1 MLKKTL
7 LRSLNIL
14 KISTWVT
21 ALIALALLAIVA
33 FFILFPQTIKGQIEN
48 RLSQVS
54 GLDIDIENI
63 SLEFHENDLFLAVK
77 ELQISADGLKP
88 IAKID
93 VFRWNVNLKALYEG
107 IEIPGHLDINELSI
121 DTSYIDEYVG
131 IINTDGILSNI
142 GISGLLALKSLS
154 INRTKLIGEQSLD
167 LAPMELKR
175 NDQKISLSM
184 RDESIFSSSQ
194 VPKLS
199 SSVRINT
206 SIDVAKAREQRE
218 AVIPFSINN
227 EDFNLSAQVK
237 IFNQQ
242 DKVYLDFESYID
254 KIEVSKISQNIP
266 ESLADSKGAQWI
278 EKVLTDGL
286 LTDIMLTTRFN
297 MSGEIESPNTKFSA
311 NLSDATIS
319 ANSKWPSIENINAK
333 VNFSN
338 DYLKIVGNQA
348 SVEDIDLS
356 YLSITTKDFNQPDAT
371 LSLNAR
377 FNSQSEKV
385 EEFIRQSSVSEKIK
399 SYLEEFELRGKLW
412 GNVNIV
418 APLQKEDEKKLK
430 LSFDMFASDNALSLL
445 DGKLKIDDF
454 NSQISYNDGLIRTKG
469 KGLIGEELFQIS
481 LNPKDWID
489 EQKTGVR
496 VKLSHLETAT
506 DAYISKNVNEEWN
519 STISAENL
527 YAKVAILID
536 DEGKYLVSLDDLNV
550 SSADSIDNW
559 NLSPKIFPSLHL
571 SAKNSKINDKEIPN
585 FEADLINHEYVMEI
599 KNLVFENIGLSDEDL
614 VFNGSWLNGK
624 TALRAKASSDNLSSF
639 LDKFGID
646 EPVIGGGFNV
656 DLRLY
661 CDCQPWEVSLEKT
674 TGYMQA
680 DVAEGVFTNQ
690 DPNLFKLLSYINL
703 ESIAN
708 RLRLNRDEL
717 REQGYVYDQINAK
730 LLFNKGIAKV
740 DYFLVESEESDIE
753 LTGSVDVIKKDYNLA
768 ANVQPA
774 IADTIPLA
782 TYLAGGGLAGLGVWA
797 ADKML
802 FGGEVISGL
811 LDNAI
816 EVTFVISGPWSEP
829 VIEKLDGV
837 KVFYDK

>member
-21 ALIALALLAIVA
+21 ALIALALLAVVA
-33 FFILFPQTIKGQIEN
+33 FFILFPQTIKGQIES
-48 RLSQVS
+48 RLSEVS
-54 GLDIDIENI
+54 GLDIAIEKI
-63 SLEFHENDLFLAVK
+63 SLEFQENELLLAVK
-77 ELQISADGLKP
+77 DLQISADGLKP

-93 VFRWNVNLKALYEG
+93 VLRWNVDLKALYEG
-107 IEIPGHLDINELSI
+107 IDIPGHIDINELVI
-121 DTSYIDEYVG
+121 DTSFIDKYVG
-131 IINTDGILSNI
+131 IINTDGVLSNI

-175 NDQKISLSM
+175 NEQKISLSM

-194 VPKLS
+194 VPKLG

-206 SIDVAKAREQRE
+206 SIDVAKAREERV

-242 DKVYLDFESYID
+242 DQVFLDFESYID
-254 KIEVSKISQNIP
+254 QIEVNKISQNIP
-266 ESLADSKGAQWI
+266 ESLADSRTVQWI
-278 EKVLTDGL
+278 ETVLTEGS

-311 NLSDATIS
+311 NLNGATIS
-319 ANSKWPSIENINAK
+319 ADPKWPSIENINAK

-356 YLSITTKDFNQPDAT
+356 YLSITTRDFSQPDST

-377 FNSQSEKV
+377 FNSESLIIED
-385 EEFIRQSSVSEKIK
+385 FIKKSSVSEKIK
-399 SYLEEFELRGKLW
+399 AYLEEFELKGKLW
-412 GNVNIV
+412 GNVNMV
-418 APLQKEDEKKLK
+418 VPTQRDNDQKLK
-430 LSFDMFASDNALSLL
+430 LSFDMFASDNSLSVL

-454 NSQISYNDGLIRTKG
+454 NSQISYSDGLIRTKG
-469 KGLIGEELFQIS
+469 KGLIGQELFQIS

-489 EQKTGVR
+489 EQKPGLR

-506 DAYISKNVNEEWN
+506 DAFISKDVNGQWN
-519 STISAENL
+519 SSINSENL
-527 YAKVAILID
+527 NANVSIFLD
-536 DEGKYLVSLDDLNV
+536 DKGKLMVSLADLNV
-550 SSADSIDNW
+550 SSIDSIDKW
-559 NLSPKIFPSLHL
+559 ELSPKIFPNFHL
-571 SAKNSKINDKEIPN
+571 TAKNSRVNDQDIPN
-585 FEADLINHEYVMEI
+585 FEADLISHEYVMEI

-614 VFNGSWLNGK
+614 IFNGSWLNGK
-624 TALRAKASSDNLSSF
+624 TALRAKAANDNLSSF
-639 LDKFGID
+639 LDKFGVD
-646 EPVIGGGFNV
+646 EPVIGGAFNV

-661 CDCQPWEVSLEKT
+661 CDCQPWEISLEQL

-690 DPNLFKLLSYINL
+690 DPNLFKLLSFINL

-708 RLRLNRDEL
+708 RLRLSRDEL
-717 REQGYVYDQINAK
+717 REQGYVYDHINAK
-730 LLFNKGIAKV
+730 LLFNKGVAKV

-753 LTGSVDVIKKDYNLA
+753 LTGSVDVIKRDYNLA

-774 IADTIPLA
+774 LADTIPLA

-802 FGGEVISGL
+802 FGGEVMSGL

-816 EVTFVISGPWSEP
+816 EVTFIISGPWSEP

-837 KVFYDK
+837 KVL

>member
-7 LRSLNIL
+7 LKSLNIL

-21 ALIALALLAIVA
+21 ALIALVLLAVVA

-48 RLSQVS
+48 RLSQLS
-54 GLDIDIENI
+54 GLDISIEKI
-63 SLEFHENDLFLAVK
+63 SLEFQDNELLLAVK
-77 ELQISADGLKP
+77 DLQISADGLKP

-93 VFRWNVNLKALYEG
+93 VLRWNVDLKALYEG
-107 IEIPGHLDINELSI
+107 IEIPGHLDINELLI
-121 DTSYIDEYVG
+121 DTSYVDDYVG
-131 IINTDGILSNI
+131 IINTEGVLSNI

-175 NDQKISLSM
+175 NEQKISLSM

-194 VPKLS
+194 VPKLG

-206 SIDVAKAREQRE
+206 SIDVAKAREERV

-242 DKVYLDFESYID
+242 DQVFLDFESYID
-254 KIEVSKISQNIP
+254 QIEVTKISQNIP
-266 ESLADSKGAQWI
+266 ESLADSKAVQWI
-278 EKVLTDGL
+278 ETVLTEGS

-311 NLSDATIS
+311 NLNGATIT
-319 ANSKWPSIENINAK
+319 ADPKWPSIEKINAK

-348 SVEDIDLS
+348 SVEGIDLS
-356 YLSITTKDFNQPDAT
+356 YLSITTRDFNQPDST

-377 FNSQSEKV
+377 FNSESLIIKD
-385 EEFIRQSSVSEKIK
+385 FIKKSSVSEKIK
-399 SYLEEFELRGKLW
+399 AYLEEFELNGKLW
-412 GNVNIV
+412 GNVNMVVPIQRDNN
-418 APLQKEDEKKLK
+418 QKLN
-430 LSFDMFASDNALSLL
+430 LSFDMFASDNSLSVLG
-445 DGKLKIDDF
+445 GKLKVDEF
-454 NSQISYNDGLIRTKG
+454 NSQISYSGGLVRTKG
-469 KGLIGEELFQIS
+469 RGIIGEELFQIS
-481 LNPKDWID
+481 LNPKDWIN
-489 EQKTGVR
+489 EKSGLR

-506 DAYISKNVNEEWN
+506 DAYISKNLNDQWSGV
-519 STISAENL
+519 ISSENL
-527 YAKVAILID
+527 NAKVGILTD
-536 DEGKYLVSLDDLNV
+536 DDGKYTVTIDDLNLT
-550 SSADSIDNW
+550 SLDSIDKW
-559 NLSPKIFPSLHL
+559 ELSPKIFPSFHL
-571 SAKNSKINDKEIPN
+571 TARNLRVNDQDIPN
-585 FEADLINHEYVMEI
+585 FEADLINLDYVMEI

-624 TALRAKASSDNLSSF
+624 TALRAKASNDNLSSF
-639 LDKFGID
+639 LDKFGVD

-661 CDCQPWEVSLEKT
+661 CDCQPWEVSLEKI

-708 RLRLNRDEL
+708 RLRLSRNEL
-717 REQGYVYDQINAK
+717 REQGYVYDHINAK
-730 LLFNKGIAKV
+730 LLFNKGVAKV
-740 DYFLVESEESDIE
+740 EYFLVESEESDIE
-753 LTGSVDVIKKDYNLA
+753 LTGSVDVLKRDYNLA

-774 IADTIPLA
+774 LADTIPLA

-816 EVTFVISGPWSEP
+816 EVTFIISGPWSEP
-829 VIEKLDGV
+829 IIEQLDGV
-837 KVFYDK
+837 KVL

>member
-21 ALIALALLAIVA
+21 ALIALALLAVVA

-48 RLSQVS
+48 RLTDVT
-54 GLDIDIENI
+54 GLDIGIEKI
-63 SLEFHENDLFLAVK
+63 SLEFQENELLLAVK
-77 ELQISADGLKP
+77 DLQISSEGLKP

-93 VFRWNVNLKALYEG
+93 VLRWNVDLKALYEG
-107 IEIPGHLDINELSI
+107 IDIPGHLDINELLI

-131 IINTDGILSNI
+131 IINTDGVLSNI
-142 GISGLLALKSLS
+142 GISGLLAIKSLS
-154 INRTKLIGEQSLD
+154 INRTKLIGEQSID

-175 NDQKISLSM
+175 NEQKISLSM
-184 RDESIFSSSQ
+184 RDQSIFSSSQ
-194 VPKLS
+194 VPKLG
-199 SSVRINT
+199 SSVTINT
-206 SIDVAKAREQRE
+206 SIDVAKAREERE

-242 DKVYLDFESYID
+242 DEVFLDFESYID
-254 KIEVSKISQNIP
+254 QIDVTKISQNIP
-266 ESLADSKGAQWI
+266 ESLVDSKAVEWI
-278 EKVLTDGL
+278 EAVLTKGL
-286 LTDIMLTTRFN
+286 MTDIMLTTRFN

-311 NLSDATIS
+311 NLNDATIN
-319 ANSKWPSIENINAK
+319 ADPNWPSIENINAK

-356 YLSITTKDFNQPDAT
+356 YLSITSRDFNQPDST

-377 FNSQSEKV
+377 FNSESMKI
-385 EEFIRQSSVSEKIK
+385 EEFIKKSSVSEKIK
-399 SYLEEFELRGKLW
+399 SYLDEFELKGKLW
-412 GNVNIV
+412 GNINMIV
-418 APLQKEDEKKLK
+418 PIKRDNDQKLK
-430 LSFDMFASDNALSLL
+430 LSFDMFASDNSLSLL
-445 DGKLKIDDF
+445 DGKLKIDEF
-454 NSQISYNDGLIRTKG
+454 NSQILYSDGLIRTKG
-469 KGLIGEELFQIS
+469 RGLIGEELFQIS
-481 LNPKDWID
+481 LNPKDWVD
-489 EQKTGVR
+489 EQKPGLR
-496 VKLSHLETAT
+496 VKLSHLKTAT
-506 DAYISKNVNEEWN
+506 DAYFIQSGNEQWS
-519 STISAENL
+519 STISSENIN
-527 YAKVAILID
+527 AKIGILTD
-536 DEGKYLVSLDDLNV
+536 DEGKYLVNLNDLNV
-550 SSADSIDNW
+550 TNLDSIDKW
-559 NLSPKIFPSLHL
+559 ELSPKIFPSFHL
-571 SAKNSKINDKEIPN
+571 SSKNSKVNDQEIPN

-599 KNLVFENIGLSDEDL
+599 KNLVFENIGLTDEDL

-624 TALRAKASSDNLSSF
+624 TALRAKASNDNLSSF
-639 LDKFGID
+639 LEKFGVD

-661 CDCQPWEVSLEKT
+661 CDCQPWEVSMEKI

-680 DVAEGVFTNQ
+680 NVAEGVFTNQ

-708 RLRLNRDEL
+708 RLKLSRDEL

-730 LLFNKGIAKV
+730 LLFNQGVAKV

-753 LTGSVDVIKKDYNLA
+753 LTGSVNVIKRDYNLA

-774 IADTIPLA
+774 LADTIPLA

-802 FGGEVISGL
+802 FGGEVMSGL

-816 EVTFVISGPWSEP
+816 EVTFIISGPWSEP
-829 VIEKLDGV
+829 IIEQIEGV
-837 KVFYDK
+837 KVL

>member
-21 ALIALALLAIVA
+21 ALIALALLAVVA

-54 GLDIDIENI
+54 GLDISIEKI
-63 SLEFHENDLFLAVK
+63 SLEFQENELLLAVK
-77 ELQISADGLKP
+77 ELQVSAEGLKP

-93 VFRWNVNLKALYEG
+93 VLRWNVDLRALYEG

-131 IINTDGILSNI
+131 IINTDGVLSNI

-167 LAPMELKR
+167 LAPMDLKR
-175 NDQKISLSM
+175 NEQKISLSM

-199 SSVRINT
+199 NAVRINT
-206 SIDVAKAREQRE
+206 SIDVAKAREDRE
-218 AVIPFSINN
+218 AVIPFTINN

-237 IFNQQ
+237 IFNEQ
-242 DKVYLDFESYID
+242 DQVYLDFESYID
-254 KIEVSKISQNIP
+254 QIEVSKISQNIP
-266 ESLADSKGAQWI
+266 DSLADSKGARWI
-278 EKVLTDGL
+278 ETVLTDGL

-297 MSGEIESPNTKFSA
+297 MSGEIEAPNTKFSA

-319 ANSKWPSIENINAK
+319 ASEKWPSIKNINAK

-338 DYLKIVGNQA
+338 DYLNIVGNQA
-348 SVEDIDLS
+348 SVEDIELS
-356 YLSITTKDFNQPDAT
+356 YLSITTRDFNEPDAT
-371 LSLNAR
+371 LSVNAR
-377 FNSQSEKV
+377 FNSQSEEV
-385 EEFIRQSSVSEKIK
+385 ETFIKQSSVSEKIK
-399 SYLEEFELRGKLW
+399 SYLDEFDLKGRLW
-412 GNVNIV
+412 GNVNMV
-418 APLQKEDEKKLK
+418 APLQRDNEQKLK
-430 LSFDMFASDNALSLL
+430 LSFDMFASDNVLTLL
-445 DGKLKIDDF
+445 DGKIKVDEF
-454 NSQISYNDGLIRTKG
+454 NSQISFNDGLIKTKG
-469 KGLIGEELFQIS
+469 KGLIGRELFQIS
-481 LNPKDWID
+481 LNPKDWIN
-489 EQKTGVR
+489 EQKTGAR

-506 DAYISKNVNEEWN
+506 DVYIRRNVNEEWD
-519 STISAENL
+519 SVVSSE
-527 YAKVAILID
+527 
-536 DEGKYLVSLDDLNV
+536 SLDAKISVSTDDKGKLLVAVSDLNV
-550 SSADSIDNW
+550 SSADSIENW
-559 NLSPKIFPSLHL
+559 KLSPKLFPSLHL
-571 SAKNSKINDKEIPN
+571 SAKNSKVNDKEIPN
-585 FEADLINHEYVMEI
+585 FEADLVNHEYVMEI

-624 TALRAKASSDNLSSF
+624 TALRAKASNDNLSTF
-639 LDKFGID
+639 LDKFGVD
-646 EPVIGGGFNV
+646 EPVIGGSFNV

-661 CDCQPWEVSLEKT
+661 CDCQPWEVSLEKI

-708 RLRLNRDEL
+708 RLRLSRDEL

-730 LLFNKGIAKV
+730 LLFNQGVAKV

-753 LTGSVDVIKKDYNLA
+753 LTGSVDVIKRDYNLA

-774 IADTIPLA
+774 LADTIPLA

-816 EVTFVISGPWSEP
+816 EVTFIISGPWSEP

-837 KVFYDK
+837 KVL

>member
-21 ALIALALLAIVA
+21 ALIALALLAVVA

-48 RLSQVS
+48 RLTDVT
-54 GLDIDIENI
+54 GLDIGIEKI
-63 SLEFHENDLFLAVK
+63 SLEFQENELLLAVK
-77 ELQISADGLKP
+77 DLQISSEGLKP

-93 VFRWNVNLKALYEG
+93 VLRWNVDLKALYEG
-107 IEIPGHLDINELSI
+107 IDIPGHLDINELLI

-131 IINTDGILSNI
+131 IINTDGVLSNI
-142 GISGLLALKSLS
+142 GISGLLAIKSLS
-154 INRTKLIGEQSLD
+154 INRTKLIGEQSID

-175 NDQKISLSM
+175 NEQKISLSM
-184 RDESIFSSSQ
+184 RDQSIFSSSQ
-194 VPKLS
+194 VPKLG

-206 SIDVAKAREQRE
+206 SIDVAKAREERE

-242 DKVYLDFESYID
+242 DEVFLDFESYID
-254 KIEVSKISQNIP
+254 QIDVTKISQNIP
-266 ESLADSKGAQWI
+266 ESLIDSQAVEWI
-278 EKVLTDGL
+278 EAVLTKGL
-286 LTDIMLTTRFN
+286 MTDIKLTTRFN

-311 NLSDATIS
+311 NLNDATIN
-319 ANSKWPSIENINAK
+319 ADPNWPSIENINAK

-356 YLSITTKDFNQPDAT
+356 YLSITSRDFNQPDST

-377 FNSQSEKV
+377 FNSESMKI
-385 EEFIRQSSVSEKIK
+385 EEFIKKSSVSEKIK
-399 SYLEEFELRGKLW
+399 SYLDEFELKGKLW
-412 GNVNIV
+412 GNINMIV
-418 APLQKEDEKKLK
+418 PIKRDNDQKLK
-430 LSFDMFASDNALSLL
+430 LSFDMFASDNSLSLL
-445 DGKLKIDDF
+445 DGKLKIDEF
-454 NSQISYNDGLIRTKG
+454 NSQILYSDGLIRTKG
-469 KGLIGEELFQIS
+469 RGLIGEELFQIS

-489 EQKTGVR
+489 EQKPGLR
-496 VKLSHLETAT
+496 VKLSHLKTAT
-506 DAYISKNVNEEWN
+506 DAYISQSGNEQWS
-519 STISAENL
+519 STISSENIN
-527 YAKVAILID
+527 AKLGILTD
-536 DEGKYLVSLDDLNV
+536 DEGKYLVNLNDLNLTNL
-550 SSADSIDNW
+550 DSIDKLE
-559 NLSPKIFPSLHL
+559 LSPKIFPSFHL
-571 SAKNSKINDKEIPN
+571 SSKNSKVNDQEIPN

-624 TALRAKASSDNLSSF
+624 TALRAKASNDNLSSF
-639 LDKFGID
+639 LEKFGVD

-661 CDCQPWEVSLEKT
+661 CDCQPWEASLEKI

-690 DPNLFKLLSYINL
+690 DPNLFKLLSFINL

-708 RLRLNRDEL
+708 RLKLSRDEL

-730 LLFNKGIAKV
+730 LLFNQGVAKV

-753 LTGSVDVIKKDYNLA
+753 LTGSVDVIKRDYNLA

-774 IADTIPLA
+774 LADTIPLA

-802 FGGEVISGL
+802 FGGEVMSGL

-816 EVTFVISGPWSEP
+816 EVTFIISGPWSEP
-829 VIEKLDGV
+829 IIEQIEGV
-837 KVFYDK
+837 KVL

>member
-21 ALIALALLAIVA
+21 ALIALALLAVVA

-48 RLSQVS
+48 RLTDVT
-54 GLDIDIENI
+54 GLDIGIEKI
-63 SLEFHENDLFLAVK
+63 SLEFQENELLLAVK
-77 ELQISADGLKP
+77 DLQISSEGLKP

-93 VFRWNVNLKALYEG
+93 VLRWNVDLKALYEG
-107 IEIPGHLDINELSI
+107 IDIPGHLDINELLI

-131 IINTDGILSNI
+131 IINTDGVLSNI
-142 GISGLLALKSLS
+142 GISGLLAIKSLS
-154 INRTKLIGEQSLD
+154 INRTKLIGEQSID

-175 NDQKISLSM
+175 NEQKISLSM
-184 RDESIFSSSQ
+184 RDQSIFSSSQ
-194 VPKLS
+194 VPKLG
-199 SSVRINT
+199 SSVTINT
-206 SIDVAKAREQRE
+206 SIDVAKAREERE

-242 DKVYLDFESYID
+242 DEVFLDFESYID
-254 KIEVSKISQNIP
+254 QIDVTKISQNIP
-266 ESLADSKGAQWI
+266 ESLIDSQAVEWI
-278 EKVLTDGL
+278 EAVLTKGL
-286 LTDIMLTTRFN
+286 MTDIMLTTRFN

-311 NLSDATIS
+311 NLNDATIN
-319 ANSKWPSIENINAK
+319 ADPNWPSIENINAK

-356 YLSITTKDFNQPDAT
+356 YLSITSRDFNQPDST

-377 FNSQSEKV
+377 FNSESMKI
-385 EEFIRQSSVSEKIK
+385 EEFIKKSSVSEKIK
-399 SYLEEFELRGKLW
+399 SYLDEFELKGKLW
-412 GNVNIV
+412 GNINMIV
-418 APLQKEDEKKLK
+418 PIKRDNDQKLK
-430 LSFDMFASDNALSLL
+430 LSFDMFASDNSLSLL
-445 DGKLKIDDF
+445 DGKLKIDEF
-454 NSQISYNDGLIRTKG
+454 NSQILYSDGLIRTKG
-469 KGLIGEELFQIS
+469 RGLIGEELFQIS

-489 EQKTGVR
+489 EQKPGLR
-496 VKLSHLETAT
+496 VKLSHLKTAT
-506 DAYISKNVNEEWN
+506 DAYISQSGNEQWS
-519 STISAENL
+519 STISSENIN
-527 YAKVAILID
+527 AKLGILTD
-536 DEGKYLVSLDDLNV
+536 DEGKYLVNLNDLNV
-550 SSADSIDNW
+550 TNLDSIDKW
-559 NLSPKIFPSLHL
+559 ELSPKIFPSFHL
-571 SAKNSKINDKEIPN
+571 SSKNSKVNDQEIPN

-624 TALRAKASSDNLSSF
+624 TALRAKASNENLSSF
-639 LDKFGID
+639 LKKFGVD
-646 EPVIGGGFNV
+646 EPVIGGSFNV

-661 CDCQPWEVSLEKT
+661 CDCEPWEASLEKI

-690 DPNLFKLLSYINL
+690 DPNLLKLLSFINL
-703 ESIAN
+703 ESIAK
-708 RLRLNRDEL
+708 RLRLSRNEL

-730 LLFNKGIAKV
+730 LIFNQGVAKV

-753 LTGSVDVIKKDYNLA
+753 LTGSVDILKRDYNLA

-774 IADTIPLA
+774 LADTIPLA

-802 FGGEVISGL
+802 FGGEVMSGL

-816 EVTFVISGPWSEP
+816 EVTFIISGPWSEP
-829 VIEKLDGV
+829 IIEQIEGV
-837 KVFYDK
+837 KVL

>member
-7 LRSLNIL
+7 LKSLNIL

-21 ALIALALLAIVA
+21 ALIALVLLAVVA

-48 RLSQVS
+48 RLSQLS
-54 GLDIDIENI
+54 GLDISIEKI
-63 SLEFHENDLFLAVK
+63 SLEFQDNELLLAVK
-77 ELQISADGLKP
+77 DLQISADGLKP

-93 VFRWNVNLKALYEG
+93 VLRWNVDLKALYEG
-107 IEIPGHLDINELSI
+107 IEIPGHLDINELLI
-121 DTSYIDEYVG
+121 DTSYVDDYVG
-131 IINTDGILSNI
+131 IINTEGVLSNI

-175 NDQKISLSM
+175 NEQKISLSM

-194 VPKLS
+194 VPKLG

-206 SIDVAKAREQRE
+206 SIDVAKAREERV

-242 DKVYLDFESYID
+242 DQVFLDFESYID
-254 KIEVSKISQNIP
+254 QIEVTKISQNIP
-266 ESLADSKGAQWI
+266 ESLADSKAVQWI
-278 EKVLTDGL
+278 ETVLTEGS

-311 NLSDATIS
+311 NLNGATIT
-319 ANSKWPSIENINAK
+319 ADPKWPSIEKINAK

-348 SVEDIDLS
+348 SVEGIDLS
-356 YLSITTKDFNQPDAT
+356 YLSITTRDFNQPDST

-377 FNSQSEKV
+377 FNSESLIIED
-385 EEFIRQSSVSEKIK
+385 FIKKSSVSEKIK
-399 SYLEEFELRGKLW
+399 AYLEEFELKGKLW
-412 GNVNIV
+412 GNVNMVVPIQRDNN
-418 APLQKEDEKKLK
+418 QKLN
-430 LSFDMFASDNALSLL
+430 LSFDMFASDNSLSVLG
-445 DGKLKIDDF
+445 GKLKVDEF
-454 NSQISYNDGLIRTKG
+454 NSQISYSGGLVRTKG
-469 KGLIGEELFQIS
+469 RGIIGEELFQIS
-481 LNPKDWID
+481 LNPKDWIN
-489 EQKTGVR
+489 EKSGLR

-506 DAYISKNVNEEWN
+506 DAFISKNLNDQWSGV
-519 STISAENL
+519 ISSENL
-527 YAKVAILID
+527 NAKVGILTD
-536 DEGKYLVSLDDLNV
+536 DDGKYTVTIDDLNLT
-550 SSADSIDNW
+550 SLDSIDKW
-559 NLSPKIFPSLHL
+559 ELSPKIFPSFHL
-571 SAKNSKINDKEIPN
+571 TARNLRVNDQDIPN
-585 FEADLINHEYVMEI
+585 FEADLINLDYVMEI

-624 TALRAKASSDNLSSF
+624 TALRAKASNDNLSSF
-639 LDKFGID
+639 LDKFGVD

-661 CDCQPWEVSLEKT
+661 CDCQPWEVSLEKI

-708 RLRLNRDEL
+708 RLRLSRNEL
-717 REQGYVYDQINAK
+717 REQGYVYDHINAK
-730 LLFNKGIAKV
+730 LLFNKGVAKV
-740 DYFLVESEESDIE
+740 EYFLVESEESDIE
-753 LTGSVDVIKKDYNLA
+753 LTGSVDVLKRDYNLA

-774 IADTIPLA
+774 LADTIPLA
-782 TYLAGGGLAGLGVWA
+782 TYLAGGGLAGLSVWA

-816 EVTFVISGPWSEP
+816 EVTFIISGPWSEP
-829 VIEKLDGV
+829 IIEQLDGV
-837 KVFYDK
+837 KVL

>member
-21 ALIALALLAIVA
+21 ALIALALLAVVA

-48 RLSQVS
+48 RLTDVT
-54 GLDIDIENI
+54 GLDIGIEKI
-63 SLEFHENDLFLAVK
+63 SLEFQENELLLAVK
-77 ELQISADGLKP
+77 DLQISSEGLKP

-93 VFRWNVNLKALYEG
+93 VLRWNVDLKALYEG
-107 IEIPGHLDINELSI
+107 IDIPGHIDINELLI

-131 IINTDGILSNI
+131 IINTDGVLSNI
-142 GISGLLALKSLS
+142 GISGLLAIKSLS
-154 INRTKLIGEQSLD
+154 INRTKLIGEQSID

-175 NDQKISLSM
+175 NEQKISLSM

-194 VPKLS
+194 VPKLG

-206 SIDVAKAREQRE
+206 SIDVAKAREERE

-242 DKVYLDFESYID
+242 DEVFLDFESYID
-254 KIEVSKISQNIP
+254 QIDVTKISQNIP
-266 ESLADSKGAQWI
+266 ESLIDSQAVEWI
-278 EKVLTDGL
+278 EAVLTKGL
-286 LTDIMLTTRFN
+286 MTDIKLTTRFN

-311 NLSDATIS
+311 NLNDATIN
-319 ANSKWPSIENINAK
+319 ADPKWPSIENINAK

-356 YLSITTKDFNQPDAT
+356 YLSITSRDFNKPDST

-377 FNSQSEKV
+377 FNSESMKI
-385 EEFIRQSSVSEKIK
+385 EEFIKKSSVSEKIK
-399 SYLEEFELRGKLW
+399 SYLDEFELKGKLW
-412 GNVNIV
+412 GNINMVVPIKRDND
-418 APLQKEDEKKLK
+418 QKLK
-430 LSFDMFASDNALSLL
+430 LSFDMFASDNSLSLL
-445 DGKLKIDDF
+445 DGKLKIDEF
-454 NSQISYNDGLIRTKG
+454 NSQILYSDGLIRTKG
-469 KGLIGEELFQIS
+469 RGLIGEELFQIS

-489 EQKTGVR
+489 EQKPGLR
-496 VKLSHLETAT
+496 VKLSHLKTAT
-506 DAYISKNVNEEWN
+506 DAYISQSGNEQWS
-519 STISAENL
+519 STISSENIN
-527 YAKVAILID
+527 AKLGILTD
-536 DEGKYLVSLDDLNV
+536 DEGKYLVKLNDLNLTNL
-550 SSADSIDNW
+550 DSIDKW
-559 NLSPKIFPSLHL
+559 ELSPKIFPSFHL
-571 SAKNSKINDKEIPN
+571 SSKNSKVNDQEIPN

-599 KNLVFENIGLSDEDL
+599 KNLVFENIGLTDEDL

-624 TALRAKASSDNLSSF
+624 TALRAKASNDNLSSF
-639 LDKFGID
+639 LKKFGVD
-646 EPVIGGGFNV
+646 EPVIGGSFNV

-661 CDCQPWEVSLEKT
+661 CNCEPWEASLEKI

-690 DPNLFKLLSYINL
+690 DPNLFKLLSFINL
-703 ESIAN
+703 ESIAK
-708 RLRLNRDEL
+708 RLRLSRNEL

-730 LLFNKGIAKV
+730 LIFNQGVAKV

-753 LTGSVDVIKKDYNLA
+753 LTGSVDVIKRDYNLA

-774 IADTIPLA
+774 LADTIPLA

-802 FGGEVISGL
+802 FGGEVMSGL

-816 EVTFVISGPWSEP
+816 EVTFIISGPWSEP
-829 VIEKLDGV
+829 IIKQIEGV
-837 KVFYDK
+837 KVL

>member
-7 LRSLNIL
+7 LKSLNIL

-21 ALIALALLAIVA
+21 ALIALVLLAVVA

-54 GLDIDIENI
+54 GLDISIEKI
-63 SLEFHENDLFLAVK
+63 SLEFQDNELLLAVK
-77 ELQISADGLKP
+77 DLQISADGLKP

-93 VFRWNVNLKALYEG
+93 VLRWNVDLKALYEG
-107 IEIPGHLDINELSI
+107 IEIPGHLDINELLI
-121 DTSYIDEYVG
+121 DTSYVDDYVG
-131 IINTDGILSNI
+131 IINTEGVLSNI

-175 NDQKISLSM
+175 NEQKISLSM

-194 VPKLS
+194 VPKLG

-206 SIDVAKAREQRE
+206 SIDVAKAREERV

-242 DKVYLDFESYID
+242 DQVFLDFESYID
-254 KIEVSKISQNIP
+254 QIEVTKISQNIP
-266 ESLADSKGAQWI
+266 ESLADSRAVQWI
-278 EKVLTDGL
+278 ESVLTEGS

-311 NLSDATIS
+311 NLNGATIT
-319 ANSKWPSIENINAK
+319 ADPKWPSIENINAK

-348 SVEDIDLS
+348 SVEGIDLS
-356 YLSITTKDFNQPDAT
+356 YLSITTRDFNQPDST

-377 FNSQSEKV
+377 FNSESLIIKD
-385 EEFIRQSSVSEKIK
+385 FIKKSSVSEKIK
-399 SYLEEFELRGKLW
+399 AYLEEFELNGKLW
-412 GNVNIV
+412 GNVNMVVPIQRDNN
-418 APLQKEDEKKLK
+418 QKLN
-430 LSFDMFASDNALSLL
+430 LSFDMFASDNSLSVLG
-445 DGKLKIDDF
+445 GKLKVDEF
-454 NSQISYNDGLIRTKG
+454 NSQISYSGGLVRTKG
-469 KGLIGEELFQIS
+469 RGIIGEELFQIS
-481 LNPKDWID
+481 LNPKDWIN
-489 EQKTGVR
+489 EKSGLR

-506 DAYISKNVNEEWN
+506 DAYISKNLNDQWSGV
-519 STISAENL
+519 ISSENL
-527 YAKVAILID
+527 NAKVGILTD
-536 DEGKYLVSLDDLNV
+536 DDGKYTVTIDDLNLT
-550 SSADSIDNW
+550 SLDSIDKW
-559 NLSPKIFPSLHL
+559 ELSPKIFPSFHL
-571 SAKNSKINDKEIPN
+571 TARNLKVNDQDIPN
-585 FEADLINHEYVMEI
+585 FEADLINLDYVMEI

-624 TALRAKASSDNLSSF
+624 TALRAKASNDNLSSF
-639 LDKFGID
+639 LDKFGVD

-661 CDCQPWEVSLEKT
+661 CDCQPWEVSLEKI

-708 RLRLNRDEL
+708 RLRLSRNEL
-717 REQGYVYDQINAK
+717 REQGYVYDHINAK
-730 LLFNKGIAKV
+730 LLFNKGVAKV
-740 DYFLVESEESDIE
+740 EYFLVESEESDIE
-753 LTGSVDVIKKDYNLA
+753 LTGSVDVLKRDYNLA

-774 IADTIPLA
+774 LADTIPLA

-816 EVTFVISGPWSEP
+816 EVTFIISGPWSEP
-829 VIEKLDGV
+829 IIEQLDGV
-837 KVFYDK
+837 KVL

>member
-21 ALIALALLAIVA
+21 ALIALALLAVVA

-54 GLDIDIENI
+54 GLDISIEKI
-63 SLEFHENDLFLAVK
+63 SLEFQENELLLAVK
-77 ELQISADGLKP
+77 ELQVSAEGLKP

-93 VFRWNVNLKALYEG
+93 VLRWNVDLRALYEG

-131 IINTDGILSNI
+131 IINTDGVLSNI

-167 LAPMELKR
+167 LAPMDLKR
-175 NDQKISLSM
+175 NEQKISLSM

-199 SSVRINT
+199 NAVRINT
-206 SIDVAKAREQRE
+206 SIDVAKAREDRE
-218 AVIPFSINN
+218 AVIPFTINN

-237 IFNQQ
+237 IFNEQ
-242 DKVYLDFESYID
+242 DQVYLDFESYID
-254 KIEVSKISQNIP
+254 QIEVSKISQNIP
-266 ESLADSKGAQWI
+266 DSLADSKGARWI
-278 EKVLTDGL
+278 ETVLTDGL

-297 MSGEIESPNTKFSA
+297 MSGEIEAPNTKFSA

-319 ANSKWPSIENINAK
+319 ASEKWPSIKNINAK

-338 DYLKIVGNQA
+338 DYLNIVGNQA
-348 SVEDIDLS
+348 SVEDIELS
-356 YLSITTKDFNQPDAT
+356 YLSITTRDFNEPDAT
-371 LSLNAR
+371 LSVNAR
-377 FNSQSEKV
+377 FNSQSEEV
-385 EEFIRQSSVSEKIK
+385 ETFIKQSSVSEKIK
-399 SYLEEFELRGKLW
+399 SYLDEFDLKGRLW
-412 GNVNIV
+412 GNVNMV
-418 APLQKEDEKKLK
+418 APLQRDNEQKLK
-430 LSFDMFASDNALSLL
+430 LSFDMFASDNVLTLL
-445 DGKLKIDDF
+445 DGKIKVDEF
-454 NSQISYNDGLIRTKG
+454 NSQISFNDGLIKTKG
-469 KGLIGEELFQIS
+469 KGLIGKELFQIS
-481 LNPKDWID
+481 LNPKEWIN
-489 EQKTGVR
+489 EQKTGAR

-506 DAYISKNVNEEWN
+506 DIYIKRNVNEEWD
-519 STISAENL
+519 SVVSSE
-527 YAKVAILID
+527 
-536 DEGKYLVSLDDLNV
+536 SLDAKISVSTDDKGKLLVAVSDLNV
-550 SSADSIDNW
+550 SSADSIENW
-559 NLSPKIFPSLHL
+559 KLSPKLFPSLRL
-571 SAKNSKINDKEIPN
+571 SAKNSKVNDKEIPN
-585 FEADLINHEYVMEI
+585 FEADLVNHEYVMEI

-624 TALRAKASSDNLSSF
+624 TALRAKASNDNLSTF
-639 LDKFGID
+639 LDKFGVD
-646 EPVIGGGFNV
+646 EPVIGGSFNV

-661 CDCQPWEVSLEKT
+661 CDCQPWEVSLEKI

-708 RLRLNRDEL
+708 RLRLSRDEL

-730 LLFNKGIAKV
+730 LLFNQGVAKV

-753 LTGSVDVIKKDYNLA
+753 LTGSVDVIKRDYNLA

-774 IADTIPLA
+774 LADTIPLA

-816 EVTFVISGPWSEP
+816 EVTFIISGPWSEP
-829 VIEKLDGV
+829 VIEQLDGV
-837 KVFYDK
+837 KVL

>member
-21 ALIALALLAIVA
+21 ALIALALLAVVA

-48 RLSQVS
+48 RLTDVT
-54 GLDIDIENI
+54 GLDIGIEKI
-63 SLEFHENDLFLAVK
+63 SLEFQENELLLAVK
-77 ELQISADGLKP
+77 DLQISSEGLKP

-93 VFRWNVNLKALYEG
+93 VLRWNVDLKALYEG
-107 IEIPGHLDINELSI
+107 IDIPGHLDINELLI

-131 IINTDGILSNI
+131 IINTDGVLSNI
-142 GISGLLALKSLS
+142 GISGLLAIKSLS
-154 INRTKLIGEQSLD
+154 INRTKLIGEQSID

-175 NDQKISLSM
+175 NEQKISLSM
-184 RDESIFSSSQ
+184 RDQSIFSSSQ
-194 VPKLS
+194 VPKLG
-199 SSVRINT
+199 SSVTINT
-206 SIDVAKAREQRE
+206 SIDVAKAREERE

-242 DKVYLDFESYID
+242 DEVFLDFESYID
-254 KIEVSKISQNIP
+254 QIDVTKISQNIP
-266 ESLADSKGAQWI
+266 ESLVDSKAVEWI
-278 EKVLTDGL
+278 EAVLTKGL
-286 LTDIMLTTRFN
+286 MTDIKLTTRFN

-311 NLSDATIS
+311 NLNDATIN
-319 ANSKWPSIENINAK
+319 ANPNWPSIENINAK

-348 SVEDIDLS
+348 SVEHIDLS
-356 YLSITTKDFNQPDAT
+356 YLSITSRDFNQPDST

-377 FNSQSEKV
+377 FNSESMKI
-385 EEFIRQSSVSEKIK
+385 EEFIKKSSVSEKIK
-399 SYLEEFELRGKLW
+399 SYLDEFELKGKLW
-412 GNVNIV
+412 GNINMIV
-418 APLQKEDEKKLK
+418 PIKGDNDQKLK
-430 LSFDMFASDNALSLL
+430 LSFDMFASDNSLSLL
-445 DGKLKIDDF
+445 DGKLKIDEF
-454 NSQISYNDGLIRTKG
+454 NSQILYSDGLIRTKG
-469 KGLIGEELFQIS
+469 RGLIGEELFQIS

-489 EQKTGVR
+489 EQKPGLR
-496 VKLSHLETAT
+496 VKLSHLKTST
-506 DAYISKNVNEEWN
+506 DAYISQSGNEQWS
-519 STISAENL
+519 STISSENIN
-527 YAKVAILID
+527 AKLGILTD
-536 DEGKYLVSLDDLNV
+536 DEGKYLVKLNDLNLTNL
-550 SSADSIDNW
+550 DSIDKW
-559 NLSPKIFPSLHL
+559 ELSPKIFPSFHL
-571 SAKNSKINDKEIPN
+571 SSKNSKVNDQEIPN
-585 FEADLINHEYVMEI
+585 FEADLISHEYVMEI
-599 KNLVFENIGLSDEDL
+599 KNLVFENIGLTDEDL

-624 TALRAKASSDNLSSF
+624 TALRAKASNDNLSSF
-639 LDKFGID
+639 LKKFGVD
-646 EPVIGGGFNV
+646 EPVIGGSFNV

-661 CDCQPWEVSLEKT
+661 CDCQPWEATLEKI

-690 DPNLFKLLSYINL
+690 DPNLFKLLSFINL

-708 RLRLNRDEL
+708 RLKLSRDEL

-730 LLFNKGIAKV
+730 LLFNQGVAKV

-753 LTGSVDVIKKDYNLA
+753 LTGSVDVIKRDYNLA

-774 IADTIPLA
+774 LADTIPLA

-802 FGGEVISGL
+802 FGGEVMSGL

-816 EVTFVISGPWSEP
+816 EVTFIISGPWSEP
-829 VIEKLDGV
+829 IIEQIEGV
-837 KVFYDK
+837 KVL